1 MGRPVPVFQVVSD
14 VPAKGARSKA
24 LVISWP
30 PLHTKNS
37 KHQAHG
43 FIPVGFSLLGDDG
56 MQDLIAPHGGLQEPV
71 DRMVPAAE
79 VESVRRE
86 AASLKKVPISDADLS
101 SLYRFGDGGLSPL
114 TGPMDGQTFNRVLE
128 QEVMLQ
134 DGKPYAWT
142 IPISFPVDK
151 ALAATL
157 KTGETVALVDG
168 KQAVVGTLRI
178 SDIFPFNK
186 AKYLQSV
193 YATAR
198 TDHPGGHMVLGDPRD
213 VMLGGEVRVL
223 PPPKHPE
230 YGQFVLSPRETRALF
245 RQRGWK
251 RVVAFQTRNPLHRA
265 HEYALVAGMERL
277 TRAGHFTG
285 AVLNPLVGE
294 TKGDDVDA
302 ATRMRTYKALID
314 NKALGQGDKDEE
326 LWKKTGYDFTDHL
339 LLLGLDIKMFYA
351 GPKEAIMHSIYRQN
365 FGFTDIIIGRKH
377 ADAPYDDGK
386 DIWDGLA
393 AQRKFD
399 ELKGDL
405 KIQPVKVGFAAF
417 YEELGRVGLV
427 DECAPKGYKQV
438 SISGRELR
446 EKLRAGELPDARIM
460 RPETAKILIE
470 RMRVK

>member
-1 MGRPVPVFQVVSD
+1 MTQPTQLP
-14 VPAKGARSKA
+14 
-24 LVISWP
+24 
-30 PLHTKNS
+30 
-37 KHQAHG
+37 
-43 FIPVGFSLLGDDG
+43 
-56 MQDLIAPHGGLQEPV
+56 PHGGLTEPV

-79 VESVRRE
+79 V
-86 AASLKKVPISDADLS
+86 AAFTKQASSLKRVPVSDADLS

-114 TGPMDGQTFNRVLE
+114 TGPMDQATFNRVLDE
-128 QEVMLQ
+128 EHIVHNGQ
-134 DGKPYAWT
+134 KYAWT

-157 KTGETVALVDG
+157 KKGETVALTNSKNDI
-168 KQAVVGTLRI
+168 VGTLAI
-178 SDIFPFNK
+178 SDIFPFDK
-186 AKYLQSV
+186 AKYIQGV
-193 YATAR
+193 YATTR
-198 TDHPGGHMVLGDPRD
+198 TDHPGGHMVMNDAREML
-213 VMLGGEVRVL
+213 LGGEVKVL
-223 PPPKHPE
+223 PQPKHPE
-230 YGQFVLSPRETRALF
+230 YGQFVLTPRETRALF
-245 RQRGWK
+245 KKRGWA

-277 TRAGHFTG
+277 TREGHLTG

-302 ATRMRTYKALID
+302 ASRMRTYKALID
-314 NKALGQGDKDEE
+314 NKALGNGDLDQD
-326 LWKKTGYDFTDHL
+326 LWKKVGYSFYDNL
-339 LLLGLDIKMFYA
+339 ILLGLDIKMFYA
-351 GPKEAIMHSIYRQN
+351 GPKEAIMHAIYRQN

-405 KIQPVKVGFAAF
+405 KIKPVKVGFAAF

-438 SISGRELR
+438 SISGRDLR
-446 EKLRAGELPDARIM
+446 EKLKSGILPDPRIM
-460 RPETAKILIE
+460 RPETAQILIE
-470 RMRVK
+470 RMKA